1 MAEIIWT
8 EPALEQLNAIA
19 EYIAL
24 DNPDAASRL
33 VHEIFAKARRLETYP
48 QSGRIPHELPDSVYR
63 ELVVPPCR
71 IFYREDEQ
79 QIFVLY
85 VMREERQLRAFM
97 LNQLNE
103 NKVTK
108 P

>member
-1 MAEIIWT
+1 MAEVIWT
-8 EPALEQLNAIA
+8 EPALQELDSIA

-24 DNPDAASRL
+24 DNTAATTAL
-33 VHEIFAKARRLETYP
+33 VKEVFNKAGRLETFP
-48 QSGRIPHELPDSVYR
+48 KSVPIPPELPDSVYR

-79 QIFVLY
+79 RVLVLS

-97 LNQLNE
+97 LGNS
-103 NKVTK
+103 
-108 P
+108 

>member
-8 EPALEQLNAIA
+8 EPALQQLDAIA

-24 DNPDAASRL
+24 DNPAAARDL
-33 VHEIFAKARRLETYP
+33 VKEAFDKTERLESFP
-48 QSGRIPHELPDSVYR
+48 KSGRIPPELPDSVYR
-63 ELVVPPCR
+63 EVVVPPCR

-79 QIFVLY
+79 RVLVLY

-97 LNQLNE
+97 LVNS
-103 NKVTK
+103 
-108 P
+108 

>member
-8 EPALEQLNAIA
+8 EPALQQLDAIA

-24 DNPDAASRL
+24 DNPAAARDL
-33 VHEIFAKARRLETYP
+33 VKEVFDKTERLESFP
-48 QSGRIPHELPDSVYR
+48 KSGRIPPELPDSVYR

-79 QIFVLY
+79 RVLVLY

-97 LNQLNE
+97 LVNS
-103 NKVTK
+103 
-108 P
+108 